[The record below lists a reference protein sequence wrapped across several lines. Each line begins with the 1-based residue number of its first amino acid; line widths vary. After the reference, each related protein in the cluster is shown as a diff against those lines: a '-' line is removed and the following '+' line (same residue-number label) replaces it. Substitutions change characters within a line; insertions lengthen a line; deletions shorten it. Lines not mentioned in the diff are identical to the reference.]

1 MQLRL
6 SDKIP
11 WAFALALLPLVVII
25 IASFRN
31 TSALLEAGQ
40 LVRDTQEVKV
50 RLGNLLAHVT
60 DAETGMRG
68 FIITGNETFL
78 KPYHNAIKVIDRDLA
93 DLQRL
98 TADNAE
104 QTVRLE
110 AVKSTVA
117 DKVDHMSNVVASRR
131 SDGFAAAQ
139 SLVATEYGNV
149 KMADV
154 RVIVRAMSD
163 AESRFLQQRQA
174 AKDARARDTRIVLGI
189 SALLGFALAVA
200 ASVSIN
206 RELRKRRRVE
216 NELRRAYDDLDE
228 RIKQRTQELERVNVV
243 LRQEGLERQ
252 RTQELLQQSDER
264 LWHALAA
271 ARLGAWELE
280 IATDRVTTYG
290 HLLPLFGLANEQF
303 SGKRGDFMGRIHD
316 DDRPRLEQHLVQS
329 IQGEVEYDT
338 DFRVVWPDNSVHW
351 LMAKGAVL
359 KSDAGEPLHLIG
371 VTMEITDLKNAQHER
386 ERLLLNEKDLRA
398 RAEAANR
405 IKDEFLA
412 TVSHELRTPLNA
424 ILGWTTLLRKGQ
436 LDDRGIDKALETV
449 ERNARSQTK
458 LIEDLLDISRITTGH
473 LKLEVQSLDL
483 PSVIHAALESL
494 HPAADARQIKLQA
507 LVDNAAGPVW
517 GDPHRM
523 QQIVWNLLSNAIKF
537 TPKGGQVQVQLER
550 VSSHVEIA
558 VSDSGQGISA
568 NFLPHVFE
576 RFQQEDASSK
586 RQHGGLGIGLAIV
599 RQLVELHGGKVTAES
614 AGEGKGATFR
624 VILPIMLARRKS
636 VQEDQRLAPPPSVGA
651 RSEQHLLSGLRV
663 LAVDDDADA
672 RELLAELLSTNGVDV
687 RVAASGVDALATL
700 DHWRPDVLISDI
712 GMPDM
717 DGYELLREL
726 RFKENKGKH
735 TRLPALALTAYATA
749 EDRMRALESGFQ
761 MHIAKPVD
769 PAELTTVLA
778 SLAGRLNP

>member
-1 MQLRL
+1 MRLRL
-6 SDKIP
+6 NDKIP
-11 WAFALALLPLVVII
+11 WAFALALLPLVII
-25 IASFRN
+25 VVASFRN
-31 TSALLEAGQ
+31 MSALLEAAQ
-40 LVRDTQEVKV
+40 WVSHTQEVKV
-50 RLGNLLAHVT
+50 SLGNLLAHVT

-68 FIITGNETFL
+68 FVITANETFL
-78 KPYHNAIKVIDRDLA
+78 EPYHNAIKVIDHDLA

-98 TADNAE
+98 TEDNAE
-104 QTVRLE
+104 QTRRLE
-110 AVKSTVA
+110 AIKSTVA
-117 DKVDHMSNVVASRR
+117 DKVNHMSSVVAMRR

-149 KMADV
+149 KMAAV
-154 RVIVRAMSD
+154 RVIVSAMSD
-163 AESRFLQQRQA
+163 AESQFLQQRQA
-174 AKDARARDTRIVLGI
+174 AMDARTRDTRIVLGI
-189 SALLGFALAVA
+189 SALLGFVLAVS
-200 ASVSIN
+200 ASVSIS

-216 NELRRAYDDLDE
+216 DELRRAYDDLDE
-228 RIKQRTQELERVNVV
+228 RIKQRTQELEQVNIV

-264 LWHALAA
+264 LRHALTA
-271 ARLGAWELE
+271 ARLGTWEWE

-303 SGKRGDFMGRIHD
+303 SGKRGDFMGRMHD
-316 DDRPRLEQHLVQS
+316 EDRPRVEQLLQQS
-329 IQGEVEYDT
+329 IRGEIEYDA
-338 DFRVVWPDNSVHW
+338 DFRVIWPDNSVHW
-351 LMAKGAVL
+351 LMGKGAVL
-359 KSDAGEPLHLIG
+359 KSDDGTPRHMIG
-371 VTMEITDLKNAQHER
+371 VNMEITDLKNAQHER

-405 IKDEFLA
+405 MKDEFLA

-473 LKLEVQSLDL
+473 LKLDVQSLDL
-483 PSVIHAALESL
+483 PSVIRAALESL
-494 HPAADARQIKLQA
+494 HPAAEARQIKLQA

-517 GDPHRM
+517 GDPQRM

-537 TPKGGQVQVQLER
+537 TPKGGQVQVRLER
-550 VSSHVEIA
+550 VNSHVELA
-558 VSDSGQGISA
+558 VSDTGQGISA

-576 RFQQEDASSK
+576 RFEQEDASSK

-599 RQLVELHGGKVTAES
+599 RQLVELHGGQVTAES

-624 VILPIMLARRKS
+624 VVLPIMLARRKS
-636 VQEDQRLAPPPSVGA
+636 VHEDQRLPAPASVGA

-663 LAVDDDADA
+663 LAVDDEADA
-672 RELLAELLSTNGVDV
+672 RELLAELLTANGVDV

-700 DHWRPDVLISDI
+700 KQWRPDVLISDI

-749 EDRMRALESGFQ
+749 EDRMRALQSGFQ

-769 PAELTTVLA
+769 PEELTTVLA
-778 SLAGRLNP
+778 SLTGRLNP

>member
-78 KPYHNAIKVIDRDLA
+78 NPYHNAIKVIDRDLA
-93 DLQRL
+93 DLQRM

-117 DKVDHMSNVVASRR
+117 DKVDHMSNVVTSRR

-154 RVIVRAMSD
+154 RAIVGAMSD
-163 AESRFLQQRQA
+163 AQSRFLQQRQA

-264 LWHALAA
+264 LRHALTA
-271 ARLGAWELE
+271 ARLGTWELE

-290 HLLPLFGLANEQF
+290 HLLPLFGLDNEQF
-303 SGKRGDFMGRIHD
+303 SGKRGDFMGRMHD
-316 DDRPRLEQHLVQS
+316 DDRPRVEQLLVQS
-329 IQGEVEYDT
+329 IRGEVEYDT
-338 DFRVVWPDNSVHW
+338 DFRVVWPDDSVHW

-436 LDDRGIDKALETV
+436 LDDQGIDKALETV

-494 HPAADARQIKLQA
+494 HPAAEARQIRLQA

-558 VSDSGQGISA
+558 VSDTGQGISA

-636 VQEDQRLAPPPSVGA
+636 VQEDQRLAAPASVGT

-663 LAVDDDADA
+663 LAVDDEADA

>member
-11 WAFALALLPLVVII
+11 WAFALALVPLVII
-25 IASFRN
+25 VVASFRN
-31 TSALLEAGQ
+31 MSALLETGEW
-40 LVRDTQEVKV
+40 VRHTQDVKID
-50 RLGNLLAHVT
+50 LGNLLAHVT

-68 FIITGNETFL
+68 FVITGNEKFL
-78 KPYHNAIKVIDRDLA
+78 EPYHNALRVIDHDFD

-98 TADNAE
+98 TGDNAE
-104 QTVRLE
+104 QKRRLD
-110 AVKSTVA
+110 AIKFVFA
-117 DKVDHMSNVVASRR
+117 DKLNHMSTTIAVRR
-131 SDGFAAAQ
+131 ADGFAAAQ
-139 SLVATEYGNV
+139 NLVATEYGKK
-149 KMADV
+149 KMDAV
-154 RVIVRAMSD
+154 RVIVAAMNS
-163 AESRFLQQRQA
+163 AESQLLQQRQA
-174 AKDARARDTRIVLGI
+174 AMKQHTRDTRIVFGI
-189 SALLGFALAVA
+189 SALTGVLIALSAM
-200 ASVSIN
+200 ASVS

-216 NELRRAYDDLDE
+216 DELRRAYDDLDE
-228 RIKQRTQELERVNVV
+228 RVKQRTQELEHVNVV
-243 LRQEGLERQ
+243 LRQEALERQ
-252 RTQELLQQSDER
+252 HTQQLLQQSDDR
-264 LWHALAA
+264 LRHTLAA
-271 ARLGAWELE
+271 AQVGTWEWE
-280 IATDRVTTYG
+280 ITTDRVTTYG
-290 HLLPLFGLANEQF
+290 HLLPLFGLADAQF
-303 SGKRGDFMGRIHD
+303 SGQRGDFMGRMHD
-316 DDRPRLEQHLVQS
+316 EDRPRVEQLLEQSLR
-329 IQGEVEYDT
+329 GEIEYDT

-359 KSDAGEPLHLIG
+359 NGDDGAPRYMIG
-371 VTMEITDLKNAQHER
+371 VNMEITELKNAQHER

-405 IKDEFLA
+405 LKDEFLA

-436 LDDRGIDKALETV
+436 LDDKGIGKALETV

-483 PSVIHAALESL
+483 ADVIHAALESL

-507 LVDNAAGPVW
+507 LLDNAAGPVW
-517 GDPHRM
+517 GDPQRM

-550 VSSHVEIA
+550 VNSHVELA
-558 VSDSGQGISA
+558 VSATGQGISA

-576 RFQQEDASSK
+576 RFEQEDASRK
-586 RQHGGLGIGLAIV
+586 RKHGGLGIGLAIV
-599 RQLVELHGGKVTAES
+599 RQLVELHGGQVTAES
-614 AGEGKGATFR
+614 AGEGQGATFR
-624 VILPIMLARRKS
+624 VVLPIMLARRKS
-636 VQEDQRLAPPPSVGA
+636 LQETQRLPAPASVGTL
-651 RSEQHLLSGLRV
+651 SERHLLNGLRV
-663 LAVDDDADA
+663 LAVDDEVDA
-672 RELLAELLSTNGVDV
+672 RELLAELLSANGVEV

-700 DHWRPDVLISDI
+700 KQWRPDVLISDI
-712 GMPDM
+712 GMPEM

-726 RFKENKGKH
+726 RLKETNGKH

-749 EDRMRALESGFQ
+749 EDRMRALQSGFQ

-769 PAELTTVLA
+769 PEELTTVLA

>member
-6 SDKIP
+6 NEKIP

-40 LVRDTQEVKV
+40 LVRHTQEVKV
-50 RLGNLLAHVT
+50 SLGNLLAHVT

-78 KPYHNAIKVIDRDLA
+78 EPYHNAITVIEHDLA

-104 QTVRLE
+104 QTRRLE
-110 AVKSTVA
+110 AIKSPVA
-117 DKVDHMSNVVASRR
+117 DKVNHLSSVVAIRR

-139 SLVATEYGNV
+139 SLVATEYGNL
-149 KMADV
+149 KMAAV
-154 RVIVRAMSD
+154 RVIVSAMSD
-163 AESRFLQQRQA
+163 AESQLLQQRQA
-174 AKDARARDTRIVLGI
+174 AMDARTRDTRIVLGI
-189 SALLGFALAVA
+189 SALLGFVLAVS
-200 ASVSIN
+200 ASVSIS

-216 NELRRAYDDLDE
+216 DQLRRAYDDLDE
-228 RIKQRTQELERVNVV
+228 RIKQRTQELEQVNVV

-264 LWHALAA
+264 LRHALTA
-271 ARLGAWELE
+271 ARLGTWEWE
-280 IATDRVTTYG
+280 IATDRITTYG

-303 SGKRGDFMGRIHD
+303 SGKRGDFMGRMHD
-316 DDRPRLEQHLVQS
+316 DDRPRVEQLLEQS
-329 IQGEVEYDT
+329 ILGEVEYDT

-351 LMAKGAVL
+351 LMGKGAVL
-359 KSDAGEPLHLIG
+359 KSDDGTPRHMIG
-371 VTMEITDLKNAQHER
+371 VNMEITDLKNAQHER

-405 IKDEFLA
+405 MKDEFLA

-473 LKLEVQSLDL
+473 LKLEVQSMDL
-483 PSVIHAALESL
+483 PSVIRAALESL
-494 HPAADARQIKLQA
+494 HPAAEARQIKLQA

-517 GDPHRM
+517 GDPQRM

-537 TPKGGQVQVQLER
+537 TPKGGQVQVRLER
-550 VSSHVEIA
+550 ANSHVELA
-558 VSDSGQGISA
+558 VSDTGQGISA

-576 RFQQEDASSK
+576 RFVQEDASSK
-586 RQHGGLGIGLAIV
+586 RKHGGLGIGLAIV
-599 RQLVELHGGKVTAES
+599 RQLVEIHGGQVTAES
-614 AGEGKGATFR
+614 EGEGKGATFR
-624 VILPIMLARRKS
+624 VVLPIMLARRKS
-636 VQEDQRLAPPPSVGA
+636 LQEDERLVATARVGTQ
-651 RSEQHLLSGLRV
+651 SEQHLLNGLRV
-663 LAVDDDADA
+663 LAVDDEADA
-672 RELLAELLSTNGVDV
+672 RELLAELLSANGVEV
-687 RVAASGVDALATL
+687 RVASSGVDALATL
-700 DHWRPDVLISDI
+700 EQWSPDVLISDI

-726 RFKENKGKH
+726 RFKENKGKN

-749 EDRMRALESGFQ
+749 EDRMRALQSGFQ

-769 PAELTTVLA
+769 PEELTTVLA
-778 SLAGRLNP
+778 SLTGRLNP